1 QNGQGEQQLAAR
13 KYPDHFSFNAAPA
26 WSPDGSLLACV
37 VLSSDDKGFLAR
49 LTGIKVANRAESSL
63 SKERWLDIEQVDWLR
78 DGTGLVL
85 AAQHESS
92 AFQLLWHLSFPQQ
105 QTHRITNDLSDYRG
119 VSMPVNPSVFLSIQ
133 QQTLTSIWMAPKGE
147 FDRARQITSGAG
159 RFFDLS
165 WTADGKILYASD
177 ASGSADIWEMNAD
190 GSDQKQLTA
199 GVGRNYAPVASPD
212 GRYVVLHS
220 NRSGNWQI
228 WRMDRDGSNAVQ
240 LTSGNDES
248 NWPAISI
255 DGRWVFYQHTTG
267 GAAMIWKLPIAGGTP
282 VQINTT
288 LSMRP
293 ALSPDGKLVAYW

>member
-1 QNGQGEQQLAAR
+1 
-13 KYPDHFSFNAAPA
+13 
-26 WSPDGSLLACV
+26 
-37 VLSSDDKGFLAR
+37 
-49 LTGIKVANRAESSL
+49 
-63 SKERWLDIEQVDWLR
+63 
-78 DGTGLVL
+78 
-85 AAQHESS
+85 
-92 AFQLLWHLSFPQQ
+92 
-105 QTHRITNDLSDYRG
+105 
-119 VSMPVNPSVFLSIQ
+119 
-133 QQTLTSIWMAPKGE
+133 KGE

-212 GRYVVLHS
+212 GHYVVLHS

-248 NWPAISI
+248 NWPATSM

-267 GAAMIWKLPIAGGTP
+267 GAAMIWKLPIEGGTP

-293 ALSPDGKLVAYW
+293 ALSPDGKLVAYWQKEDRSDAPWRIAISTIQDGKLVTQVDVAQSAANANSVIQWTPDSASVLYIDYRNRVTNLLEQPITG